1 MGGPVERTTSL
12 VVRFDGPTVR
22 AGDTGEA
29 IATLADDG
37 AWRTPDG
44 VVTDGLELPE
54 PRLRAAV
61 SREAVAAR
69 NRELDAA
76 WLRAAI
82 GVVERLARELAE
94 FTTDEVWE
102 RLEHPPREGR
112 QLGALMANCQRA
124 GLIAPTEAHR
134 PSTRPNVNRRPIRIW
149 RSLVH
154 DRDRHAAG
162 RPNQREEGG
171 SHGAAH

>member
-1 MGGPVERTTSL
+1 MGAVGETEGTRL
-12 VVRFDGPTVR
+12 VVRFAGPTLY
-22 AGDTGEA
+22 AGDTGEP
-29 IATLADDG
+29 IATLGDDG

-44 VVTDGLELPE
+44 VVTDGLELPQ
-54 PRLRAAV
+54 PRLQPAV
-61 SREAVAAR
+61 TPKAVAAR

-76 WLRAAI
+76 WLKAARP
-82 GVVERLARELAE
+82 VVERLARELAE

-112 QLGALMANCQRA
+112 QLGALMTDRQRA
-124 GLIAPTEAHR
+124 GLIAATEAHR

-154 DRDRHAAG
+154 HPER
-162 RPNQREEGG
+162 
-171 SHGAAH
+171 